1 MTIASYSAPLLLLF
15 AVVGITK
22 STRAA
27 EEFKVDDKV
36 RRKIAEAAAEE
47 NSWKVDEVRIDEDE
61 ELRRPS
67 CSFYVA
73 RHKVRPLSYVR
84 TFALLP
90 DNTVVGIGDG
100 KVVAKVLG
108 ACSANA
114 SAGWW
119 AEIVARFHQD
129 LGGGIVLHDEKTMTD
144 VTRQLAR
151 AGKTFVPPTLDKA
164 NQSVSYLL
172 FDPETR
178 VVNRIDA
185 TRNVSGAI
193 EVRQTVV
200 LETK

>member
-1 MTIASYSAPLLLLF
+1 MTIASYSASLLLLF
-15 AVVGITK
+15 AVVGIAK

-90 DNTVVGIGDG
+90 DDTVVGIGDG
-100 KVVAKVLG
+100 KVVAKLSGLLG
-108 ACSANA
+108 KCFRRMVGRN
-114 SAGWW
+114 
-119 AEIVARFHQD
+119 RYPF
-129 LGGGIVLHDEKTMTD
+129 
-144 VTRQLAR
+144 
-151 AGKTFVPPTLDKA
+151 PPG
-164 NQSVSYLL
+164 
-172 FDPETR
+172 PR
-178 VVNRIDA
+178 RRNRP
-185 TRNVSGAI
+185 G
-193 EVRQTVV
+193 
-200 LETK
+200 